1 MENFIFQPKKTK
13 TPDPVMEYY
22 CTSQDKDYIDDN
34 NYARANE
41 LSSKVHAQK
50 ITTSNGQQYA
60 VKINNNHKLYNPLDF
75 GLEDRSY
82 SILDNVIR
90 PESKMKNVNQTT
102 FDLYIKFLNTQNM
115 SFLIQA
121 EREMV

>member
-1 MENFIFQPKKTK
+1 MDNFIFQPKKTK
-13 TPDPVMEYY
+13 NPDPVIEYY

-34 NYARANE
+34 NCARAYS

-50 ITTSNGQQYA
+50 IVTCNGQQYA

-90 PESKMKNVNQTT
+90 PECKMKNVNQTT

>member
-1 MENFIFQPKKTK
+1 MKDFIFEPIKKK
-13 TPDPVMEYY
+13 KIEPVIEYY
-22 CTSQDKDYIDDN
+22 CMGKDQDFTDDN

-41 LSSKVHAQK
+41 FSSKVYAQK
-50 ITTSNGQQYA
+50 TQTSDGTQYA

-75 GLEDRSY
+75 GLEDRSS

-102 FDLYIKFLNTQNM
+102 FELYVKFLNTKNM